1 MRLLRPSLHRL
12 LNYFKSPANLASQF
26 SELKFEHRLLGI
38 DHHID
43 RKRKLRPMQTNRLS
57 QSPFNAITLDC
68 AAQNPPHGK
77 PDAEAFAWLSPQ
89 IKNCHVSGEVTA
101 TLLVDALEIG
111 VSQQAHA
118 ARKSR
123 VLTNAGQI
131 ETTVRSETA
140 HTIHDPDSDCGIAV
154 NSGKG
159 NRLLTE
165 AGLHRH
171 PLASL
176 GTPPRDHRCAALG
189 LHPGTKSVR
198 LRAVTSVR
206 LESALGHET

>member
-1 MRLLRPSLHRL
+1 
-12 LNYFKSPANLASQF
+12 
-26 SELKFEHRLLGI
+26 
-38 DHHID
+38 
-43 RKRKLRPMQTNRLS
+43 MQANRLS
-57 QSPFNAITLDC
+57 QSPLNAIALDC
-68 AAQNPPHGK
+68 TTQDPPNRE
-77 PDAEAFAWLSPQ
+77 PDTETFTRLTQQ
-89 IKNCHVSGEVTA
+89 IKNCHVSGEVTT
-101 TLLVDALEIG
+101 TLLVDALEVG
-111 VSQQAHA
+111 MPKQAHA
-118 ARKSR
+118 ARKSG
-123 VLTNAGQI
+123 VLTDAGQI
-131 ETTVRSETA
+131 ETAVRSESA

-165 AGLHRH
+165 AGLHRN

-176 GTPPRDHRCAALG
+176 GAPPRDHRCAALG